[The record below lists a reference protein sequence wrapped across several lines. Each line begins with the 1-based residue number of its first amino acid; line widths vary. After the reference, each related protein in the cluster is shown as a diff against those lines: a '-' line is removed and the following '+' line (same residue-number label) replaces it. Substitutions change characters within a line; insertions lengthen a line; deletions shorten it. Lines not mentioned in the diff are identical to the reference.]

1 MIAAT
6 TPQPE
11 LSSVGAL
18 QAAGELRALQL
29 LRLAATGTADLAG
42 VEESIA
48 TALTEGLGFP
58 SAIVG
63 LVDDAEL
70 RVGGWRGVGL
80 SEALPLPALPIE
92 DGGLL
97 ARAFRHPGMVV
108 RGELGDRRVAVCA
121 LTFRNQRLGLLA
133 VEPSSQGLAE
143 RQRAALERFSEPAGE
158 VLAGVRMCV
167 DRTRRL
173 AVEAERTRIS
183 IEMHDAVIQSLFAIS
198 CTLEGCARAV
208 ESIDS
213 EQARRLDDCRLLAER
228 TLAQVRQSIYDLWP
242 AELLERQFLGRLRE
256 RLAELASP
264 DSPLELEWEARG
276 HLADL
281 SREARHILLAVAE
294 EAISNVVR
302 HARAHWV
309 GVVLDAGSDPVRLQ
323 ITDHGCGMAQDAM
336 RPQFGIRGMRAR
348 LVSLG
353 GALEIDSRPGS
364 GTTVKA
370 SVPRMAAISGGS

>member
-1 MIAAT
+1 M
-6 TPQPE
+6 
-11 LSSVGAL
+11 
-18 QAAGELRALQL
+18 
-29 LRLAATGTADLAG
+29 TGTADLAG
-42 VEESIA
+42 VQESIA

-58 SAIVG
+58 TAIVG

-70 RVGGWRGVGL
+70 RVGQWRGVGREVVP
-80 SEALPLPALPIE
+80 SLPALSIE

-97 ARAFRHPGMVV
+97 AGAFRHPGRVV
-108 RGELGDRRVAVCA
+108 RGVLGDRQVDVCA
-121 LTFRNQRLGLLA
+121 LAFRSQRLGLLA
-133 VEPSSQGLAE
+133 VEPSSRGLAE
-143 RQRAALERFSEPAGE
+143 GLRQALERFSQHAGE
-158 VLAGVRMCV
+158 ALAGVRMCV

-198 CTLEGCARAV
+198 CTLEGCARAA
-208 ESIDS
+208 EGTDR

-281 SREARHILLAVAE
+281 SREARHILLGVAE

-302 HARAHWV
+302 HARAHRV

-323 ITDHGCGMAQDAM
+323 ITDDGCGMTHDPM

-348 LVSLG
+348 LGPLG
-353 GALEIDSRPGS
+353 GRLEIDSRPGS
-364 GTTVKA
+364 GTTVQA
-370 SVPRMAAISGGS
+370 SIPRARAAAGSGGS